1 MLVVEHAQIKYRFKG
16 KEPMMPHTK
25 RILCADHDPDTCGM
39 IVFLLGLEGYEV
51 KIATKVSDALRIARS
66 ERFDLYLLDGLFE
79 DGSGLE
85 LLASIRAFD
94 RERPVIIYSADG
106 RESAHRESM
115 ESGAQAVITKPAEIE
130 LLVNTIRRLV
140 AEAEPVAP

>member
-1 MLVVEHAQIKYRFKG
+1 
-16 KEPMMPHTK
+16 MPHTK
-25 RILCADHDPDTCGM
+25 RVLCADHDLDTCGM

-51 KIATKVSDALRIARS
+51 KITTKVSDALRMARS

-85 LLASIRAFD
+85 LLAGIRVFD
-94 RERPVIIYSADG
+94 PETPVIIYSADG
-106 RESAHRESM
+106 RESARRESY
-115 ESGAQAVITKPAEIE
+115 ESGAQAFIAKPADIE

-140 AEAEPVAP
+140 AEAETVSP